1 MTNILISN
9 LKHLINIIIS
19 TCSMQSAS
27 PLYQSFN
34 LFLRKQWAEKYGKES
49 LPDPD
54 TGDTVHVV
62 IEVRTINMRKA
73 IKKQSTGR
81 HIKNLKALVAALKKI
96 PNVR

>member
-1 MTNILISN
+1 M
-9 LKHLINIIIS
+9 
-19 TCSMQSAS
+19 
-27 PLYQSFN
+27 
-34 LFLRKQWAEKYGKES
+34 YGKES